1 MAQYKEDIK
10 EARMKSGKHNV
21 TFIHQTLPDKAST
34 TSDSG
39 GPTVVTKKRSQPKKV
54 KLTDHPQQ
62 TIVTTPAASS
72 VIKDTISCNNGSGM
86 EEACTSPT
94 PLQIDLSPSFITNNE
109 QNNIEM
115 IDGDQKLKDTDSKTV
130 INHIPMNEGQP
141 HVPSVAPTIT
151 KKQRVRRS
159 SAGKASFGVQAK
171 AVEADEK
178 TVLKSS
184 PTHFAV

>member
-1 MAQYKEDIK
+1 M
-10 EARMKSGKHNV
+10 
-21 TFIHQTLPDKAST
+21 
-34 TSDSG
+34 
-39 GPTVVTKKRSQPKKV
+39 
-54 KLTDHPQQ
+54 
-62 TIVTTPAASS
+62 TTPPASS
-72 VIKDTISCNNGSGM
+72 VIKDTTSCANNGSGM

-109 QNNIEM
+109 QNNSKM
-115 IDGDQKLKDTDSKTV
+115 INVDQTLKDTDSKIV

-141 HVPSVAPTIT
+141 HVPSVTPAVT

-171 AVEADEK
+171 AVEAGEK